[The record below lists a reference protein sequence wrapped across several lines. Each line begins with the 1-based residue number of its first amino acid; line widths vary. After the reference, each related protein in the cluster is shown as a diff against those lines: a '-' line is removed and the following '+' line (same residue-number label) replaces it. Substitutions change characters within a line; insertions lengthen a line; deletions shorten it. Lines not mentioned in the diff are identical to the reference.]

1 MTFFAD
7 EIWPD
12 AFDSSILIAREVF
25 MEDQVPG
32 ASSAPAANSQSSGIQ
47 HEDRS
52 VWVLTAYGISG
63 LALFGVLAYYFSDFV
78 SH

>member
-1 MTFFAD
+1 
-7 EIWPD
+7 
-12 AFDSSILIAREVF
+12 

-32 ASSAPAANSQSSGIQ
+32 ASSAPANSQTQ

-63 LALFGVLAYYFSDFV
+63 LVLFGVLVYYFSMYITR
-78 SH
+78 